1 MKTKLMNRTLSG
13 VAAIVAAFLATM
25 PVPAQAEHD
34 RGEIVTRDKNGNP
47 VYRYQLQQCGVEYE
61 HRAHWFSTPRSSHDH
76 YCDGSPHR
84 HSDNGGGGGYKPR
97 Y

>member
-1 MKTKLMNRTLSG
+1 MKTKLLKKILSG
-13 VAAIVAAFLATM
+13 VTALAAALLATM
-25 PVPAQAEHD
+25 PMPVQAEHD

-61 HRAHWFSTPRSSHDH
+61 HRAHWFSTRSSSHDH
-76 YCDGSPHR
+76 YCDGTPHR
-84 HSDNGGGGGYKPR
+84 HSGSTGGRPIR